1 MGAKQLFRRD
11 LRLPAIHPKK
21 YFKIILDNKIL
32 NCYYQINTDSIP
44 WRSVPSHRQPSE
56 CGPRDTHLGAF
67 ILFPGRLPNATRS
80 DTRRP
85 SLERFWTPDTPGR
98 SVNVFL
104 NSALRKMAAYFK
116 CRSRN
121 CTEAR

>member
-56 CGPRDTHLGAF
+56 CRPRDTQLGAF
-67 ILFPGRLPNATRS
+67 IFLIRQKNSWVCSDEAELTHKLLRRGKNNSTIAGHVSTFHLPWQS
-80 DTRRP
+80 SRR
-85 SLERFWTPDTPGR
+85 G
-98 SVNVFL
+98 
-104 NSALRKMAAYFK
+104 
-116 CRSRN
+116 
-121 CTEAR
+121 